1 MSRPVPADPITLAV
15 IGRNDGT
22 LLPAALRD
30 VCAAARP
37 GDRVIY
43 VDGSSSDGSADIA
56 RSRGVEVIDA
66 PVGKGR
72 SMELALRAAR
82 TRYVLFFD
90 ADLERSEHN
99 IAERL
104 REAIDVDQPAML
116 IGEITQP
123 GRRVVVARRLH
134 AAFMRALFPE
144 ARRPPGPAPLSG
156 FRVLATDVDMGTL
169 PGGYGIETHLN
180 IRLVMEGERVTSTPV
195 GEYVGPTRGYVTA
208 APMGMEFAQ
217 TILDSAEAYGRLS
230 RAMRPRWEAWSVPI
244 IQLAAEAARD
254 PSPWEE
260 LNERARELAW
270 RPLPATGVAAA

>member
-1 MSRPVPADPITLAV
+1 MSAAPITFAV

-30 VCAAARP
+30 VRAAARE
-37 GDRVIY
+37 GDRVLY
-43 VDGSSSDGSADIA
+43 VDGSSSDGSPDIA
-56 RSRGVEVIDA
+56 RAQGVEVIAA

-72 SMELALRAAR
+72 SMELAIRAA
-82 TRYVLFFD
+82 TTPYVLFFD

-104 REAIDVDQPAML
+104 RDALAVDQPAML
-116 IGEITQP
+116 VGEITQP

-156 FRVLATDVDMGTL
+156 FRIVATDVDVGRL
-169 PGGYGIETHLN
+169 PPGYGIETHLN

-217 TILDSAEAYGRLS
+217 TILDSAERYGRLAS
-230 RAMRPRWEAWSVPI
+230 GMRPRWEAWSVPI
-244 IQLAAEAARD
+244 IQLAMEAARD

-260 LNERARELAW
+260 LNERARELAY
-270 RPLPATGVAAA
+270 RPLPATGVA